1 MGDITERAHFF
12 QPVDSHSDGLL
23 IDNYLLL

>member
-12 QPVDSHSDGLL
+12 QPADFYPDGLF